1 VRLLYAKEQACH
13 PFRQSDPLTSS
24 SHFAMAHRILSAIAQ
39 VFVKTDTD
47 LYAPLDTSSHTIR
60 LLQLQPGAWNN
71 VIRAVLQ
78 ESSIAE
84 ARDRYVTI
92 SYTWGHVDVVRQ
104 VSIWCNGRSIF
115 ISENLFTALR
125 RLRRTD
131 RSTLVW
137 ADAICINQADILERT
152 QQVALMGE
160 IYSKGQETMI
170 WLGEPTPSE
179 DVGSHLF
186 STSETSTTYLS
197 KERPPQIV
205 WKGDSSESEHRLR
218 DLYLHAVEHSTA
230 AGLVPENSG
239 LIDVQAGPDVFGAFC
254 LIQDLAEGAAHPIL
268 RALDQDKANALQRH
282 GFRSTWHG

>member
-1 VRLLYAKEQACH
+1 
-13 PFRQSDPLTSS
+13 
-24 SHFAMAHRILSAIAQ
+24 
-39 VFVKTDTD
+39 
-47 LYAPLDTSSHTIR
+47 
-60 LLQLQPGAWNN
+60 
-71 VIRAVLQ
+71 
-78 ESSIAE
+78 
-84 ARDRYVTI
+84 
-92 SYTWGHVDVVRQ
+92 
-104 VSIWCNGRSIF
+104 
-115 ISENLFTALR
+115 
-125 RLRRTD
+125 
-131 RSTLVW
+131 
-137 ADAICINQADILERT
+137 
-152 QQVALMGE
+152 
-160 IYSKGQETMI
+160 MI

-205 WKGDSSESEHRLR
+205 WKGDSSESDHRLR

-282 GFRSTWHG
+282 GFRSTWHGLILARAHVRGSTSSRVWEGLERLMTRPWVHLPHFLT